1 MKKIASIIFAIL
13 VVLGCTNSFDNVVD
27 FTQVENPN
35 LSENSVVG
43 VANSSSILLAGADR
57 ELSFALNEILVLA
70 ELGSDNYVNTQT
82 FFNQFLDGLEMQATD
97 PDLRD
102 TARDIHRL
110 RETAVFGLEVVGPGD
125 PNYDAATEAEYNFLK
140 GMASLFS
147 AMYFSNLPN
156 EPFGVPLSFIEHY
169 QNAIDA
175 FNTALELNALP
186 EYHLGIARANYY
198 LGNKEEAVLS
208 AQAALA
214 LSPSFTRFAQFDQ
227 ANPDGPVNAFES
239 ALYQRATFDDLQP
252 LPTLDFLDPKY
263 SFLSAEQDPPVH
275 YLKAEEAHLILAEAN
290 LADGNAAAAQAN
302 MSDLLDLIAQRE
314 VREIDDSIEG
324 RIEVEPGVRPDTTDV
339 VVNGRLG
346 LVLNR
351 KPGVD
356 DEGNPVPVTVNIPSV
371 SGTSLSLDDVG
382 QITADDAGL
391 ELLYRTRQE
400 VFIAEGIRFVDM
412 GVKLI
417 IDENEILLNE
427 NISEGDSGTLPV
439 IPSFIAAVVADLDKI
454 TYDPETGICTTAIDL
469 NQILVANKTSSQVL
483 PFH

>member
-1 MKKIASIIFAIL
+1 
-13 VVLGCTNSFDNVVD
+13 
-27 FTQVENPN
+27 
-35 LSENSVVG
+35 
-43 VANSSSILLAGADR
+43 
-57 ELSFALNEILVLA
+57 
-70 ELGSDNYVNTQT
+70 
-82 FFNQFLDGLEMQATD
+82 
-97 PDLRD
+97 
-102 TARDIHRL
+102 
-110 RETAVFGLEVVGPGD
+110 
-125 PNYDAATEAEYNFLK
+125 
-140 GMASLFS
+140 
-147 AMYFSNLPN
+147 
-156 EPFGVPLSFIEHY
+156 
-169 QNAIDA
+169 
-175 FNTALELNALP
+175 
-186 EYHLGIARANYY
+186 
-198 LGNKEEAVLS
+198 
-208 AQAALA
+208 
-214 LSPSFTRFAQFDQ
+214 
-227 ANPDGPVNAFES
+227 
-239 ALYQRATFDDLQP
+239 
-252 LPTLDFLDPKY
+252 
-263 SFLSAEQDPPVH
+263 
-275 YLKAEEAHLILAEAN
+275 
-290 LADGNAAAAQAN
+290 
-302 MSDLLDLIAQRE
+302 
-314 VREIDDSIEG
+314 DDSIEG